1 MRKNTNKLPTR
12 LYLIDIAKIIGIYLV
27 VLCHMNLENRDFWH
41 FVYAF
46 HMPLFF
52 LISGILYKDRTFQ
65 EIVTN
70 NSKKLLIPYVT
81 FYCISYLWWIY
92 FVFIRNS
99 SGDYPPI
106 SFYACIIKPFLGLFL
121 GVLHNTSYS
130 YSTNVALWFILSL
143 FELKILLCVFNKIK
157 SRWLKLALF
166 VASLC
171 FGYFL
176 QINNILLFY
185 SFNFTLLSVPYFFAG
200 YYLKSTIIRA
210 VNSNI
215 PKNWLLVGGLTCMLI
230 TWYSN
235 LIFTAENCSF
245 SEMSLFLKNIA
256 VAFIGI
262 SMILALSFYLASII
276 HQRKILKMIKY
287 ISDNTLS
294 ILGLH
299 ILFNG
304 TLSGFVKIVLGIDT
318 TRMPMFW
325 GIGIACVSMT
335 SSLCFG
341 AILTRYIP
349 RLVGK

>member
-1 MRKNTNKLPTR
+1 
-12 LYLIDIAKIIGIYLV
+12 
-27 VLCHMNLENRDFWH
+27 
-41 FVYAF
+41 
-46 HMPLFF
+46 
-52 LISGILYKDRTFQ
+52 
-65 EIVTN
+65 
-70 NSKKLLIPYVT
+70 
-81 FYCISYLWWIY
+81 
-92 FVFIRNS
+92 
-99 SGDYPPI
+99 
-106 SFYACIIKPFLGLFL
+106 
-121 GVLHNTSYS
+121 
-130 YSTNVALWFILSL
+130 
-143 FELKILLCVFNKIK
+143 
-157 SRWLKLALF
+157 
-166 VASLC
+166 
-171 FGYFL
+171 
-176 QINNILLFY
+176 
-185 SFNFTLLSVPYFFAG
+185 
-200 YYLKSTIIRA
+200 
-210 VNSNI
+210 
-215 PKNWLLVGGLTCMLI
+215 MLI